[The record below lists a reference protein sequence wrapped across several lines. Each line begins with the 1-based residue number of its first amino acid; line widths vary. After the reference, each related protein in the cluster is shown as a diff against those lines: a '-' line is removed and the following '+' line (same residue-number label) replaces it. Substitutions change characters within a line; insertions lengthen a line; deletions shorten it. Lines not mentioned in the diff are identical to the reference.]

1 MLISER
7 FPFDP
12 DLADNFIE
20 RYGNY
25 EVWYDRR
32 PFPFLIRK
40 FHQIIENSETG
51 DITIELMT
59 DLGAEMVQVFKG
71 IGEHE
76 LEIVELKDL
85 SPGTREIKALVIDD
99 DEVIVD
105 VLEGILMGIGVED
118 ISLAFNGES
127 ALQAYK
133 VTKPDIV
140 FSDYSMPDMDGLELL
155 KKLRSLEYE
164 GPMVMFSGYYAKLVD
179 KVKKEELKP
188 DFIFPKPFRRS
199 DIVHVLKVCFPEMVG
214 EDEEEE

>member
-1 MLISER
+1 MIISER

-20 RYGNY
+20 RYGSF
-25 EVWYDRR
+25 ELWYDRR

-40 FHQIIENSETG
+40 FHKITENEESGT
-51 DITIELMT
+51 ITVELMT
-59 DLGAEMVQVFKG
+59 DLGAEIIQAFKG

-85 SPGTREIKALVIDD
+85 SPGTREIKALLIDD

-105 VLEGILMGIGVED
+105 ILEAILMGIGIED

-133 VTKPDIV
+133 DTKPDIV
-140 FSDYSMPDMDGLELL
+140 FSDYRMPDMDGLQLL
-155 KKLRSLEYE
+155 QKLRSLEYE
-164 GPMVMFSGYYAKLVD
+164 GPVVMFSGHYARLVD
-179 KVKKEELKP
+179 KVKKEEIKP

-199 DIVHVLKVCFPEMVG
+199 DIVNVLKVCFPDMVDD
-214 EDEEEE
+214 DEE